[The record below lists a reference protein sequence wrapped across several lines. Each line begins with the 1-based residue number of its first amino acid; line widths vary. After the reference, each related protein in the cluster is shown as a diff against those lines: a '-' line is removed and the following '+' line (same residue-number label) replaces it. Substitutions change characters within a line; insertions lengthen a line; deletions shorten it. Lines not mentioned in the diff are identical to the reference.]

1 MRSRV
6 ALASCTMTCDDA
18 SVPEYDPEIVAAALA
33 EIDAVTAKFR
43 AAEAA
48 LEDARKEVQEV
59 LVRHLR
65 ERSAPPGQIATH
77 SPYDRNHVG
86 RIRDAAGIPPLR
98 ESTVKPAA
106 RRPRKKAS

>member
-1 MRSRV
+1 MRPRV
-6 ALASCTMTCDDA
+6 ALARCTTTCDDA
-18 SVPEYDPEIVAAALA
+18 SVPEYDPETVAAALA

-48 LEDARKEVQEV
+48 LEDARKDVQDV
-59 LVRHLR
+59 LVKHLR
-65 ERSAPPGQIATH
+65 ARSAPPGQIATH

-106 RRPRKKAS
+106 RRPRKKTS